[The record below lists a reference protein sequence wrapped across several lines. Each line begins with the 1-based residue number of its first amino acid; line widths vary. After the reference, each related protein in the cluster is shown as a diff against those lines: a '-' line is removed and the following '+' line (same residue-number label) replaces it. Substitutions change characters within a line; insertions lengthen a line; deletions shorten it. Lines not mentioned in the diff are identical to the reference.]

1 MKVDL
6 ILLHMNGVEV
16 IRKGETKP
24 RALFCPFSSRPA
36 FIGHPENLTDHSM
49 NCGPWCP
56 FFGEPEKVFGHT
68 PDQFSQPDLQV
79 HIGWKI
85 QLSCKGGMYPVCI
98 ETDEVEGFHDGRPEE
113 QSDYLRDIE
122 IQFGVHHE

>member
-56 FFGEPEKVFGHT
+56 FFGEPEKTFGPFEVQEH
-68 PDQFSQPDLQV
+68 Q
-79 HIGWKI
+79 GWKI
-85 QLSCKGGMYPVCI
+85 ELSCAGNSYPLII
-98 ETDEVEGFHDGRPEE
+98 EVDTIEGFHDGRLEE
-113 QSDYLRDIE
+113 QADYFRNIE
-122 IQFGVHHE
+122 KQLEGRNDKRQLY

>member
-1 MKVDL
+1 MKVNL

-56 FFGEPEKVFGHT
+56 FFGEPEKVFEGPYNH
-68 PDQFSQPDLQV
+68 QV
-79 HIGWKI
+79 HVGWKI
-85 QLSCKGGMYPVCI
+85 ELSCKGGMYPACL

-113 QSDYLRDIE
+113 QSDYFRNIE
-122 IQFGVHHE
+122 KQLEGRNDKRQLY